1 MKKFVLL
8 CAISLAVAGITRA
21 DSGAVIAQAPV
32 ITGGQGTV
40 TKDKV
45 NVRAR
50 ADKNAELVAQLTKN
64 ERVEVLD
71 TKGDWLKITLPASAK
86 CYVATKF
93 IKDGMTTGDAINI
106 RCGPGT
112 NFKDIG
118 KLAKGEKV
126 RGDVLFAAGKSFL
139 GGGELL
145 HESETEVVLFA
156 AEVDGDETA
165 AEMAGGVPTDL
176 AAEAGSI
183 ARRLNGPQL
192 GKEFEEHSA
201 QEVPIFRAAGEEGAQ
216 PKLRALHFVNI
227 DDG

>member
-8 CAISLAVAGITRA
+8 CAISLAVAGVSRA

-50 ADKNAELVAQLTKN
+50 GDKNAELVAQLTKD

-93 IKDGMTTGDAINI
+93 IKDGVTTGDAINI

-118 KLAKGEKV
+118 KLAKGERV
-126 RGDVLFAAGKSFL
+126 
-139 GGGELL
+139 
-145 HESETEVVLFA
+145 EVVEA
-156 AEVDGDETA
+156 KGEWTQISRPPTA
-165 AEMAGGVPTDL
+165 P
-176 AAEAGSI
+176 AGSRKSLLI
-183 ARRLNGPQL
+183 SLSRPRFPLQFRPAKSSRLRPACRPSFPRR
-192 GKEFEEHSA
+192 
-201 QEVPIFRAAGEEGAQ
+201 
-216 PKLRALHFVNI
+216 
-227 DDG
+227 